1 MFPEPVPVPTDDIF
15 FQRPGKDRCLQAAIN
30 NVMGQETLKDE
41 DLPDP
46 SLPRPHPNFP
56 DWKNQISGLVMDD
69 VWKPLRAKNILVVRM
84 DWKSRSLMRFH
95 NNRTLKGK
103 YIASGIH
110 DGEGHAV
117 GIDADR
123 RLVFGWDVWSL
134 DNPRCL
140 HKVMNGGSI
149 SKWHK
154 LENK

>member
-1 MFPEPVPVPTDDIF
+1 MIF
-15 FQRPGKDRCLQAAIN
+15 KNAFS
-30 NVMGQETLKDE
+30 GQEEL
-41 DLPDP
+41 L
-46 SLPRPHPNFP
+46 SLNC
-56 DWKNQISGLVMDD
+56 I
-69 VWKPLRAKNILVVRM
+69 
-84 DWKSRSLMRFH
+84 
-95 NNRTLKGK
+95 GK

-140 HKVMNGGSI
+140 HKVMNGGSV